1 MFSGTV
7 SLFNNN
13 LFHNNSPI
21 AMYLPANHQNSVP
34 RTANTFLLLT
44 GLFLYPALFAQKN
57 TVIPVETSQHALV
70 L

>member
-1 MFSGTV
+1 
-7 SLFNNN
+7 
-13 LFHNNSPI
+13 
-21 AMYLPANHQNSVP
+21 MYLPANHQNSVP